1 MVFLLALIVSSSFV
15 CSNLVV
21 STSMI
26 TDTAWCDE
34 ATDFHGII

>member
-26 TDTAWCDE
+26 TDT
-34 ATDFHGII
+34 GVMKLLIIMA